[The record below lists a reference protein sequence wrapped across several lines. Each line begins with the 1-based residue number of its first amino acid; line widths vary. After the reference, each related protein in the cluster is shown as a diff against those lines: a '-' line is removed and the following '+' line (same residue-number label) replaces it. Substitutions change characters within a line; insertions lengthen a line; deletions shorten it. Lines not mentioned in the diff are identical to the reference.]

1 MDRIYI
7 RVSSKQHDQASQLHA
22 LAGQAGQRYEDT
34 ATGKTMD
41 RPNWERLMAD
51 LKPGDRLIVW
61 RLDRLGRT
69 ASGLTAL
76 FEELVARK
84 VTLVSLKEGIDLS
97 KAAGRMMANVL
108 ASVAA
113 AETELRGEQVRA
125 GLQAARAAGKRLGG
139 GKAGRRVRVTPEKEQ
154 AAKAHRAAG
163 MSISAI
169 ARLLGLS
176 RPTVYAILG

>member
-7 RVSSKQHDQASQLHA
+7 RVSSKQQDQASQIHA
-22 LAGQAGQRYEDT
+22 LDGHPGQRYEDT

-41 RPNWERLMAD
+41 RPGWEHLMAD

-84 VTLVSLKEGIDLS
+84 VTLVSLKEG
-97 KAAGRMMANVL
+97 M
-108 ASVAA
+108 
-113 AETELRGEQVRA
+113 T
-125 GLQAARAAGKRLGG
+125 
-139 GKAGRRVRVTPEKEQ
+139 
-154 AAKAHRAAG
+154 
-163 MSISAI
+163 
-169 ARLLGLS
+169 
-176 RPTVYAILG
+176 